1 MKYFLL
7 VNHTIMHDFT
17 KYFSFCSEI
26 VIVHRIVYIYC
37 FIQVFSKHTKKCLP
51 WLLKGPIRRYHNPTC
66 FFVFQRK
73 MLFPEQLCHFQY
85 DGGLQNTRL
94 TENGRPPEP
103 NLCMVS
109 LISMI
114 KAYIHPNL
122 FLTASKS
129 LKARLVVFSSRHA
142 ILQFW
147 SFRSL

>member
-1 MKYFLL
+1 
-7 VNHTIMHDFT
+7 
-17 KYFSFCSEI
+17 
-26 VIVHRIVYIYC
+26 
-37 FIQVFSKHTKKCLP
+37 
-51 WLLKGPIRRYHNPTC
+51 
-66 FFVFQRK
+66 

-109 LISMI
+109 LISKI

-147 SFRSL
+147 SFRTVTREATLWHSCLTERRAPSEACIDGNIGGCHCRQSSTLNNNVTVAREMAERHFYRSFLSHFSG

>member
-1 MKYFLL
+1 MLPGSIGRFYKIFQLL
-7 VNHTIMHDFT
+7 FRNSYSTSYSLHIPG
-17 KYFSFCSEI
+17 
-26 VIVHRIVYIYC
+26 IYC

-109 LISMI
+109 LISKI

-147 SFRSL
+147 SFCSL